1 VIILW
6 TGWLSL
12 ATAGP
17 QLDVLDH
24 DRAVVGQDIRLRIR
38 VSNPEAAPIQFP
50 DINNRPWLVH
60 FETID
65 PAGVRRKLFST
76 PPAEDPPLY
85 WTLSTGERREALF
98 SIPTSASWGP
108 GQATITVT
116 VQDTAISTSTVTLF
130 QPKPDHVDGLGMPI
144 DQSGGTP
151 THLLTLHQA
160 DTSEIWFKKGDRT
173 HYLATTEGRVQP
185 ELSVA
190 RSDRPIGRWISW
202 SGPDDRLW
210 ALRTHDMGAQAQPS
224 EIRLPWPSAVRC
236 GRPATDARAR
246 LVQPVCIPS
255 PDGKSTRLVAAIVS
269 NSGAMHTR
277 SIARFRPTQ
286 LLTNVNSAGRVD
298 FVLVRPG
305 AVDLASVDTDPDN
318 RRPASI
324 RKLWRAR
331 PGQAARSAK
340 LVMSTATPAGPA
352 VALTLEDATETL
364 ILSLDQEQP
373 LP

>member
-1 VIILW
+1 MIILL
-6 TGWLSL
+6 TGWVSL

-17 QLDVLDH
+17 KLEVLDH
-24 DRAVVGQDIRLRIR
+24 HRAVVGPEIRLRIR
-38 VSNPEAAPIQFP
+38 VSNPAAEPVAFP
-50 DINNRPWLVH
+50 DLHHRPWLVQ
-60 FETID
+60 FQTID

-76 PPAEDPPLY
+76 PPAEDSTLT
-85 WTLSTGERREALF
+85 WTLATGERREALF

-116 VQDTAISTSTVTLF
+116 VQDIDINTSTVTLF
-130 QPKPDHVDGLGMPI
+130 QPKPKHVDRLGIPI

-151 THLLTLHQA
+151 AELLTLHQA
-160 DTSEIWFKKGDRT
+160 DTSEIWFRKGGRT
-173 HYLATTEGRVQP
+173 QYLATTKGRIQP

-190 RSDRPIGRWISW
+190 RADRPIGRWISW
-202 SGPDDRLW
+202 TGPNDRLW
-210 ALRTHDMGAQAQPS
+210 ALRTHDTGTQAQPS
-224 EIRLPWPSAVRC
+224 EIRLPWPNAVRC

-255 PDGKSTRLVAAIVS
+255 PDGQHTRLVAAIVT

-277 SIARFRPTQ
+277 SIARFRPSQ
-286 LLTNVNSAGRVD
+286 LLTNVNAAGRVD

-331 PGQAARSAK
+331 PGQAAQSAK
-340 LVMSTATPAGPA
+340 LVMNTATPAGPA

-373 LP
+373 IP